1 MKTQHLRKDKN
12 CLNCGTEVPDR
23 FCSHCGQE
31 NVDTKESFGHLVSHF
46 FQDIT
51 HYDSKLL
58 LTLKSLFFYP
68 GQLTRKYVAGHRAD
82 YVNPIRLYV
91 FTSFLF
97 FLMLGS
103 LNHSE
108 SPYLRKKPHE
118 ISKEESDRK
127 KVVKT
132 LGAAGERLRDT
143 AGKVQSEDSLEY
155 KTASDV
161 LLTFKDLEEDTT
173 GRSAILYDSLQE
185 LKPESARDAFLLR
198 KVMRRRFE
206 MRDKYGDNANAVLKE
221 KMWHHYPKLM
231 FLLLPFF
238 ALLMKWIYR
247 RKELYYADHAIFAIH
262 IHTFIFMLYIL
273 GMLLNMLLHNDEIYG
288 WLMLIVFLYFVLAS
302 RNMYSVSWGG
312 AIGRSMLVA
321 TLYAF
326 GTLLVGLLFLFLMFA
341 IV

>member
-68 GQLTRKYVAGHRAD
+68 GQLTKKYVAGHRAD

-97 FLMLGS
+97 FLLLGS
-103 LNHSE
+103 LNHGE
-108 SPYLRKKPHE
+108 DPYLRKKHGM
-118 ISKEESDRK
+118 SKGERERELVSFSLDS
-127 KVVKT
+127 
-132 LGAAGERLRDT
+132 AGRRLRDT
-143 AGKVQSEDSLEY
+143 AIKARPEDSLAFKKAAE
-155 KTASDV
+155 A

-173 GRSAILYDSLQE
+173 GRAAILYDSLQQ
-185 LKPESARDAFLLR
+185 LKPEAARDGFVLR
-198 KVMRRRFE
+198 NIMRRRFE
-206 MRDKYGDNANAVLKE
+206 MRDKYGDNANAVLQA

-238 ALLMKWIYR
+238 ALLMKWIYG
-247 RKELYYADHAIFAIH
+247 RKDLYYADHAIFAIH
-262 IHTFIFMLYIL
+262 MHTFIFMLYMI
-273 GMLLNMLLHNDEIYG
+273 GMLLNLLIHNDEVYG
-288 WLMLIVFLYFVLAS
+288 WLMFPVFLYFVMAA

-312 AIGRSMLVA
+312 AIGRS
-321 TLYAF
+321 
-326 GTLLVGLLFLFLMFA
+326 LLVVMLYGLGTVIVAFLFLVLMFA